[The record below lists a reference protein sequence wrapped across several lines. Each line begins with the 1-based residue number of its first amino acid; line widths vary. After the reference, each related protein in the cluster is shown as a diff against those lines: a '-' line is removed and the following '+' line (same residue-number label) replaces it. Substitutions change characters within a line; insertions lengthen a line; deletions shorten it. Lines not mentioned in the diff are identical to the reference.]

1 VAISSSGLLEN
12 MLDSTKRRLIAV
24 VATLMVAGS
33 AYAAP
38 SALVLR
44 GVDSQNARPFRL
56 ATDSDVFWSCPGC
69 GGSNFVMSTDKG
81 IPVNSLGPTGG
92 RSFLER
98 GRYRRVSITAV
109 GRWTITIRRAQ
120 PRPVRSSYVLTGVE
134 SMNVRPFTLTHGS
147 TLTWSCTRCQASNFI
162 VATDQNIPVNAVGR
176 TRGKSFLA
184 KGRYTGV
191 SITARGR
198 WKIILR

>member
-1 VAISSSGLLEN
+1 
-12 MLDSTKRRLIAV
+12 MLDSIKRRWIPIL
-24 VATLMVAGS
+24 ATLMVAGS

-44 GVDSQNARPFRL
+44 GVDSQDARPFRL

-69 GGSNFVMSTDKG
+69 GGSAFVMSTNKG
-81 IPVNSLGPTGG
+81 IPVNSLGPTAG

-98 GRYRRVSITAV
+98 GRYRRVSITAI
-109 GRWTITIRRAQ
+109 GAWRITIRRSQ

-147 TLTWSCTRCQASNFI
+147 TLTWSCARCQGSNFI
-162 VATDQNIPVNAVGR
+162 ISTDQDIPVNAVRR
-176 TRGKSFLA
+176 TRGKSFLE

-191 SITARGR
+191 SITARGP

>member
-1 VAISSSGLLEN
+1 
-12 MLDSTKRRLIAV
+12 MLDAKNRRWIPVL
-24 VATLMVAGS
+24 ATLLLAGS

-38 SALVLR
+38 SALVPR

-98 GRYRRVSITAV
+98 GRYRRVSITAI
-109 GRWTITIRRAQ
+109 GAWRITIRRAQ

-147 TLTWSCTRCQASNFI
+147 TLTWSCARCRGSNFVI
-162 VATDQNIPVNAVGR
+162 STDQDIPVNALGP
-176 TRGKSFLA
+176 TRGKSFLE

-191 SITARGR
+191 SITARGP